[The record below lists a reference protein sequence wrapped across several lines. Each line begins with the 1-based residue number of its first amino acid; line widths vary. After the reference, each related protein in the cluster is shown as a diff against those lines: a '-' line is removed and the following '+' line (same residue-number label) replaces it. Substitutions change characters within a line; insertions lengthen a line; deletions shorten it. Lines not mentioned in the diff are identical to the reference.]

1 MLKLAI
7 AAAMLATAFA
17 SGFAVQGWRKDAEI
31 AAIEAANAAAVAA
44 ATAQAMEET
53 NQMQRKKDDA
63 LRLAAK
69 RAQDNAAAA
78 AAARAERDGLR
89 NQINTATTALPTAT
103 CASSR
108 DYAAT
113 AAALFDQCAAALEE
127 LATKADGHA
136 TDSRTLTNSWP
147 TTTERKP

>member
-7 AAAMLATAFA
+7 AAAMLAAAFA

-44 ATAQAMEET
+44 ATAQAMEQTTE
-53 NQMQRKKDDA
+53 MQRKKDDA

-89 NQINTATTALPTAT
+89 NQINTATSALPTAT

-147 TTTERKP
+147 TTERKP

>member
-1 MLKLAI
+1 MLKLAL
-7 AAAMLATAFA
+7 AAAMLAAAFA

-89 NQINTATTALPTAT
+89 NQINTATSALPTAT

>member
-1 MLKLAI
+1 MLKMAI
-7 AAAMLATAFA
+7 AAVMLAAAFA
-17 SGFAVQGWRKDAEI
+17 SGFAVQGWRKDAQI
-31 AAIEAANAAAVAA
+31 AEIEAANSAAVAA

-53 NQMQRKKDDA
+53 TQMQRKKDDA

-69 RAQDNAAAA
+69 RAQENASAA

-89 NQINTATTALPTAT
+89 NQINAATTALPTAT
-103 CASSR
+103 CSSAR

-113 AAALFDQCAAALEE
+113 ATAVFEQCAAALEE

-136 TDSRTLTNSWP
+136 TDSRALTNSWP
-147 TTTERKP
+147 TTEKKP

>member
-7 AAAMLATAFA
+7 AAAMLAAAFA
-17 SGFAVQGWRKDAEI
+17 SGFAVQGWRKDAQI
-31 AAIEAANAAAVAA
+31 AEMEAANSAAVAA
-44 ATAQAMEET
+44 ATAQAMEQTTE
-53 NQMQRKKDDA
+53 MQRKKDDA

-69 RAQDNAAAA
+69 RAQENASAA

-89 NQINTATTALPTAT
+89 NQINAATTALPTAT
-103 CASSR
+103 CSSAR

-113 AAALFDQCAAALEE
+113 ATAVFEQCAAALEE

-136 TDSRTLTNSWP
+136 TDSRALTNSWP
-147 TTTERKP
+147 TTEKKP